1 MFLLESAALPG
12 ENDACGRV
20 PIPPSSFSVPARV
33 AVCIRVAKIAS
44 PSPPPSSF
52 FLSLWVEKAAG
63 ISQNNLGEVT
73 GLQINCPGWLWPL
86 FSAFG

>member
-12 ENDACGRV
+12 ENDFCV
-20 PIPPSSFSVPARV
+20 CLPIPPSSFPLPACVRRSGKNSV
-33 AVCIRVAKIAS
+33 AS
-44 PSPPPSSF
+44 PT
-52 FLSLWVEKAAG
+52 FLSLWVEKATG

-73 GLQINCPGWLWPL
+73 GWQINCPEWLWPL

>member
-44 PSPPPSSF
+44 PSPPPLF
-52 FLSLWVEKAAG
+52 FFVVMGRKGCRNFPEQPWRGDRTAD
-63 ISQNNLGEVT
+63 
-73 GLQINCPGWLWPL
+73 
-86 FSAFG
+86 

>member
-33 AVCIRVAKIAS
+33 HSGGKNSVTI
-44 PSPPPSSF
+44 PPLLF